1 MANIDVI
8 GVVPNDS
15 VAGQLVGNL
24 RIAGID
30 QDQISVL
37 MVTGEEK
44 RELEQ
49 DDSKAGQ
56 SASNV
61 AKKAAIGAVIG
72 LVVGVAA
79 GFGILAMPGMGRI
92 IGTGV
97 FLALFGGMGAVI
109 GGLLGFYTGERESSQ
124 VIERYGMALR
134 EGQAVVTVTVPDADH
149 AKHTEEV
156 FRAAGAK
163 NINSYLTDEGSV
175 THEARLQGL
184 TNVTKKA

>member
-24 RIAGID
+24 RIAGFD
-30 QDQISVL
+30 QDHVSVL
-37 MVTGEEK
+37 VVANQHEDQ
-44 RELEQ
+44 LAQ
-49 DDSKAGQ
+49 DDSKAGKGV
-56 SASNV
+56 SNV
-61 AKKAAIGAVIG
+61 AGKAGIGALIG
-72 LVVGVAA
+72 LVVGVAG
-79 GFGILAMPGMGRI
+79 GFGVLQLPGMGPI

-97 FLALFGGMGAVI
+97 LLALFGGMGAII
-109 GGLLGFYTGERESSQ
+109 GALLGFYSGEGESSQ

-149 AKHTEEV
+149 AKHAEEV
-156 FRAAGAK
+156 FRASGAK

-175 THEARLQGL
+175 TDEAGSVGL
-184 TNVTKKA
+184 KDLTKKA

>member
-24 RIAGID
+24 RIGGID

-37 MVTGEEK
+37 VVTHEE
-44 RELEQ
+44 ENQLAQ
-49 DDSKAGQ
+49 DDSKAGKGI
-56 SASNV
+56 SSV
-61 AKKAAIGAVIG
+61 ATKAAIGAAIG
-72 LVVGVAA
+72 LVIGVAA

-109 GGLLGFYTGERESSQ
+109 GALLGFYAGERESSQ

-149 AKHTEEV
+149 AKHAEEM

-175 THEARLQGL
+175 TNEAGIKGL
-184 TNVTKKA
+184 KDLTKRA